1 MLKLIAFL
9 HVNKYEVLLFALIQ
23 HLFIGVFL
31 DDADFYTK
39 IIWPVNILIVG
50 VASIGV
56 FVRKGRWKKTVRNVL
71 FVAVLLFPI
80 ALPFF
85 RSIPYFILGLNIAY
99 VVFFSYIFREIIL
112 FLISPG
118 YINKDILSASAC
130 GYLLLLEISVFMM
143 QIFFY
148 DDPDSIKGI
157 DSSNMA
163 AVFMDLVYF
172 CSVTFTSIGFGDITP
187 NAYYTKLTVSFIGIL
202 GQFYS
207 VMLVGILISKFSSR
221 HKIE

>member
-9 HVNKYEVLLFALIQ
+9 HVNKYEILLFALIQ
-23 HLFIGVFL
+23 HLFIGIFL

-39 IIWPVNILIVG
+39 VVWPVNILIVG

-56 FVRKGRWKKTVRNVL
+56 FVRKGRWKKAVRNVL

-80 ALPFF
+80 ALPFL
-85 RSIPYFILGLNIAY
+85 RSLPYFILGLNIAY

-148 DDPDSIKGI
+148 DDPNSIKGI
-157 DSSNMA
+157 DSSSMA

-187 NAYYTKLTVSFIGIL
+187 NAYYTKLSVSFIGIL

-207 VMLVGILISKFSSR
+207 VVLVGILISKFSSR
-221 HKIE
+221 TKTE